1 MTLTKKTIRPI
12 KNKAHNSKNNLV
24 FVIAM
29 VVVQIVIVTMT
40 AIYIRVD
47 YVQNMP
53 IYYQTYR
60 TIGFNLLLPFI
71 MALVIVI
78 GFSLIFSYNKKMLFS
93 GIGFSFFIFAFV
105 IQFYPLV
112 NAIWTKTKILS
123 YA

>member
-1 MTLTKKTIRPI
+1 MTLAKKTIRPI

-29 VVVQIVIVTMT
+29 VVVQIVIATMT

-47 YVQNMP
+47 HVQKMS
-53 IYYQTYR
+53 IDYQ

-71 MALVIVI
+71 MALVIVV
-78 GFSLIFSYNKKMLFS
+78 GFSLIFSYNKKMLFN